1 MDYSEYLHDI
11 AVRELLDLALNNEPV
26 QRTEGFTQFAD
37 SIQQSDS
44 RFRRLIGN
52 GPVIRSGEPR
62 WWRRSLP
69 PHGGDE
75 FVVDVQERLGIT
87 LRKTG

>member
-11 AVRELLDLALNNEPV
+11 AVRELLDLALNNASV
-26 QRTEGFTQFAD
+26 RRAKGFTQFTD
-37 SIQQSDS
+37 SIRQSDS
-44 RFRRLIGN
+44 GFRLLIGN
-52 GPVIRSGEPR
+52 GPVIHSGEPR

-75 FVVDVQERLGIT
+75 FVADVQERLGIT